1 MNTTASLSFGRRLRL
16 GRERL
21 GISLEAIA
29 ASTKIKR
36 SLLAD
41 LERDDVSKW
50 PRGIYRRAFVREY
63 AAAIRLPAEVVVAE
77 FLELF
82 PEEGTPAVA
91 RYPGG
96 EPSNELRLTLAENR
110 NQALISTVRRLLVA
124 TFEVC
129 AIVGLGWLLTPVTG
143 WEFWTA
149 CGAIALTYY
158 PIAAL
163 CSTRVPTFGWPA
175 VKPLFTLSGR
185 RYNMPSSRE
194 LIQLVLHRT
203 PAHSADERTS

>member
-1 MNTTASLSFGRRLRL
+1 MNTASLSFGQRLRL
-16 GRERL
+16 SRERL

-29 ASTKIKR
+29 ASTKINR

-50 PRGIYRRAFVREY
+50 PGGIYRRAFVREY
-63 AAAIRLPAEVVVAE
+63 AAAIGLPAEAVVAE
-77 FLELF
+77 FNELF
-82 PEEGTPAVA
+82 PEEGTPADTRTLRA
-91 RYPGG
+91 
-96 EPSNELRLTLAENR
+96 EPSNELRLTLAEDR
-110 NQALISTVRRLLVA
+110 QPALNGAGRRVLVA
-124 TFEVC
+124 TVEVC
-129 AIVGLGWLLTPVTG
+129 AVVGLGWLLTLVTKS
-143 WEFWTA
+143 EFWTV

-158 PIAAL
+158 PIAAA

-175 VKPLFTLSGR
+175 VTPLFTVSGR

-203 PAHSADERTS
+203 PVHSADERTA

>member
-1 MNTTASLSFGRRLRL
+1 MNTASLSFGRRLRL

-29 ASTKIKR
+29 ASTKINR

-50 PRGIYRRAFVREY
+50 PGGIYRRAFVREY
-63 AAAIRLPAEVVVAE
+63 AAAIGLPAELVVAE
-77 FLELF
+77 FNELF
-82 PEEGTPAVA
+82 PEEGTPADTRTQRA
-91 RYPGG
+91 
-96 EPSNELRLTLAENR
+96 EPSKELRLMLAEDPK
-110 NQALISTVRRLLVA
+110 QALNGAGRRVLVA
-124 TFEVC
+124 AFEVC
-129 AIVGLGWLLTPVTG
+129 AIVGLGWLLTLVTKS
-143 WEFWTA
+143 EFWTV

-158 PIAAL
+158 PIAAA

-175 VKPLFTLSGR
+175 VTPLFTVAGR

-203 PAHSADERTS
+203 PVHSTDERTA